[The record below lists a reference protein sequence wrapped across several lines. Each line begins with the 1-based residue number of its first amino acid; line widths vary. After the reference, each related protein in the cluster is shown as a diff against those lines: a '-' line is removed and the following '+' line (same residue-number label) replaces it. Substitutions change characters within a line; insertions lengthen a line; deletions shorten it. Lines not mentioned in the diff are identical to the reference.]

1 MNKKLNCLFLA
12 ALITAFTSSLFAASR
27 DELLPA
33 GTEGF
38 PLIKI
43 ISTEN
48 DGNNDFVTK
57 PVAKHVRESQMSWG
71 DYSNKNSPEPWY
83 EKCTISLGDKLIGE
97 GQVKVRGNWTTN
109 YPKKSLRIKFDKKQN
124 IAGLHGG
131 EKFKNWVLLASFK
144 DASILR
150 DSVGL
155 QAYRKMFPGYAS
167 DCCLVELE
175 VNGEYFGVYLLAE
188 QQEAKRVGLTEP
200 EKDDKNTDIG
210 YLIEFDSY
218 YYTED
223 KNEQFEI
230 NYGGSLKD
238 YDGKRLYNIQ
248 KGYTIKSDIND
259 KAQHDFIA
267 DYMNKLWK
275 ICYEA
280 VYNKKYY
287 KFDSK
292 YKLVK
297 YSPAGKDDSAKCY
310 DCVSKVINLESLA
323 DTYIFNELVCDPDI
337 YLTSF
342 FMNVDFGPDKDRLLY
357 FNAPWDFD
365 STMGNKNF
373 CAAESSSGNITGR
386 NDMFAGR
393 CQTDVNCSDQR
404 VHANPWLVIFIKQA
418 WFQKLIK
425 ERWAMVAADQVLSE
439 LQNYID
445 ENSSE
450 KYKAVFDA
458 NRQLWG
464 DPSGDWELCEES
476 QKAAAHSQAASAEY
490 LRNWLTNRFA
500 AVNTIIMELK

>member
-1 MNKKLNCLFLA
+1 MIKNSKFVFIVAAFIAISSNLFGM
-12 ALITAFTSSLFAASR
+12 SR
-27 DELLPA
+27 EEAIPA
-33 GTEGF
+33 GSKGF
-38 PLIKI
+38 PLIRI
-43 ISTEN
+43 TSTEN
-48 DGNNDFVTK
+48 NGNNDFVTK

-71 DYSNKNSPEPWY
+71 DFSNKDAPEPWY
-83 EKCTISLGDKLIGE
+83 EKCNLFEDDKLIGE

-124 IAGLHGG
+124 IAGLHGS

-155 QAYRKMFPGYAS
+155 QMYRKMFPGYAS
-167 DCCLVELE
+167 DCRLVELE

-200 EKDDKNTDIG
+200 EKDSKNTDIG
-210 YLIEFDSY
+210 YLLEFDSY
-218 YYTED
+218 AYTEAAD
-223 KNEQFEI
+223 EQFWI
-230 NYGGSLKD
+230 NYLGPVKD
-238 YDGKRLYNIQ
+238 YSGKKLQNIQ
-248 KGYTIKSDIND
+248 AGYSIKSDIND
-259 KAQHDFIA
+259 RAQHDFIS

-287 KFDSK
+287 KFDSN
-292 YKLVK
+292 YNLTPYMPV
-297 YSPAGKDDSAKCY
+297 GINDDIKCRN
-310 DCVSKVINLESLA
+310 CVSAVINIESLA

-342 FMNVDFGPDKDRLLY
+342 FMNIDFASGKDKLLY

-373 CAAESSSGNITGR
+373 CAAASSSGNITGR

-393 CQTDVNCSDQR
+393 CQTDVNCSEQR

-418 WFQKLIK
+418 WFQKLVK
-425 ERWAMVAADQVLSE
+425 ERWAMIPADKVLSE

-445 ENSSE
+445 ENSSAA
-450 KYKAVFDA
+450 YQPVFEA

-464 DPSGDWELCEES
+464 NPSGDWELCEAS
-476 QKAAAHSQAASAEY
+476 QKAAAKSQAASAEY
-490 LRNWLTNRFA
+490 LSRWLENRFK
-500 AVNTIIMELK
+500 AVNKIIKELK

>member
-1 MNKKLNCLFLA
+1 MNRKSKCFFIAVLL
-12 ALITAFTSSLFAASR
+12 TAFTASLFAASR

-33 GTEGF
+33 GTQGF

-43 ISTEN
+43 SSTEN
-48 DGNNDFVTK
+48 NGNNDFVTK

-71 DYSNKNSPEPWY
+71 DFSNKNAPEPWY
-83 EKCTISLGDKLIGE
+83 EKCTISLGDDIIGE

-109 YPKKSLRIKFDKKQN
+109 YPKKSLRIKLDKKQN
-124 IAGLHGG
+124 LAGLHGG

-155 QAYRKMFPGYAS
+155 QLYRKMFPGYAS
-167 DCCLVELE
+167 DCRLVELE

-188 QQEAKRVGLTEP
+188 QQEAKRLGLTEP

-218 YYTED
+218 AYTED
-223 KNEQFEI
+223 KNEQFWI
-230 NYGGSLKD
+230 DYVGSLKD
-238 YDGKRLYNIQ
+238 YDGKRLYDVQ
-248 KGYTIKSDIND
+248 SGYSIKSDIND
-259 KAQHDFIA
+259 KAQHDFIS

-287 KFDSK
+287 KFDAN

-297 YSPAGKDDSAKCY
+297 YSPAGKDDSAKCC

-342 FMNVDFGPDKDRLLY
+342 FMNVDFGPDKNKLLY

-373 CAAESSSGNITGR
+373 CAAESSGGNITGR
-386 NDMFAGR
+386 KDMFAGR

-418 WFQKLIK
+418 WFQKLVK
-425 ERWAMVAADQVLSE
+425 ERWAMIPAEKVLSE

-445 ENSSE
+445 ENSSAA
-450 KYKAVFDA
+450 YQPVFEA
-458 NRQLWG
+458 NRRLWG
-464 DPSGDWELCEES
+464 NPSGDWELCEES
-476 QKAAAHSQAASAEY
+476 QKAAAQSQAASAEY
-490 LRNWLTNRFA
+490 LSRWLENRFK
-500 AVNTIIMELK
+500 AVNKIIKELK

>member
-1 MNKKLNCLFLA
+1 MFYFIRKDVIFKIQNYFSETIMNKKLNCLFLA

-27 DELLPA
+27 EELIPA

-43 ISTEN
+43 SSTEN
-48 DGNNDFVTK
+48 NGNNDFVTK

-167 DCCLVELE
+167 DCRLVELE

-238 YDGKRLYNIQ
+238 YDGKRLYNI
-248 KGYTIKSDIND
+248 
-259 KAQHDFIA
+259 
-267 DYMNKLWK
+267 
-275 ICYEA
+275 
-280 VYNKKYY
+280 Y
-287 KFDSK
+287 KR
-292 YKLVK
+292 
-297 YSPAGKDDSAKCY
+297 
-310 DCVSKVINLESLA
+310 
-323 DTYIFNELVCDPDI
+323 T
-337 YLTSF
+337 
-342 FMNVDFGPDKDRLLY
+342 
-357 FNAPWDFD
+357 W
-365 STMGNKNF
+365 
-373 CAAESSSGNITGR
+373 IT
-386 NDMFAGR
+386 
-393 CQTDVNCSDQR
+393 
-404 VHANPWLVIFIKQA
+404 
-418 WFQKLIK
+418 
-425 ERWAMVAADQVLSE
+425 
-439 LQNYID
+439 
-445 ENSSE
+445 
-450 KYKAVFDA
+450 
-458 NRQLWG
+458 
-464 DPSGDWELCEES
+464 
-476 QKAAAHSQAASAEY
+476 
-490 LRNWLTNRFA
+490 
-500 AVNTIIMELK
+500 

>member
-1 MNKKLNCLFLA
+1 MIKKTKLIFIAAAFLA
-12 ALITAFTSSLFAASR
+12 ISSNLFCVSR
-27 DELLPA
+27 DAAIPA
-33 GTEGF
+33 GSKSF

-43 ISTEN
+43 TSTEN
-48 DGNNDFVTK
+48 NGNNDFVTR

-71 DYSNKNSPEPWY
+71 DFSNKDAPEPWY
-83 EKCTISLGDKLIGE
+83 EKCTISLGEDLIGE

-155 QAYRKMFPGYAS
+155 QMYRKMFPGYAS
-167 DCCLVELE
+167 DCRLVELE

-200 EKDDKNTDIG
+200 EKDAKNTDIG
-210 YLIEFDSY
+210 YLLEFDSY
-218 YYTED
+218 AYTEAA
-223 KNEQFEI
+223 NEQFWI
-230 NYGGSLKD
+230 NYLGPVKD
-238 YDGKRLYNIQ
+238 YSGKKLQNIQ
-248 KGYTIKSDIND
+248 AGYSIKSDVTD
-259 KAQHDFIA
+259 RAQHDFIS

-287 KFDSK
+287 KFDSSFN
-292 YKLVK
+292 LVA
-297 YSPAGKDDSAKCY
+297 YMPVGINDDIKCRN
-310 DCVSKVINLESLA
+310 CISSVINIESLA

-342 FMNVDFGPDKDRLLY
+342 FMNIDFAPGKDKLLY

-373 CAAESSSGNITGR
+373 CAAASSSGNITGR

-393 CQTDVNCSDQR
+393 CQTDVNCNEQR
-404 VHANPWLVIFIKQA
+404 VHANPWLVLFIKQA
-418 WFQKLIK
+418 WFQKLVK
-425 ERWAMVAADQVLSE
+425 ERWAMIPADKVLSE

-445 ENSSE
+445 ENSSAA
-450 KYKAVFDA
+450 YQPVFEA

-464 DPSGDWELCEES
+464 NPSGDWELCEAS
-476 QKAAAHSQAASAEY
+476 QKAAAKSQAASAEY
-490 LRNWLTNRFA
+490 LKNWLTNRFK
-500 AVNTIIMELK
+500 AVNKIIKELK

>member
-1 MNKKLNCLFLA
+1 MIKNSRFVFIVAAFIAISSNLFGM
-12 ALITAFTSSLFAASR
+12 SR
-27 DELLPA
+27 EETIPA
-33 GTEGF
+33 GSKGF
-38 PLIKI
+38 PLIRI
-43 ISTEN
+43 TSTEN
-48 DGNNDFVTK
+48 NGNNDFVTK

-71 DYSNKNSPEPWY
+71 DFSNKDAPEPWY
-83 EKCTISLGDKLIGE
+83 EKCNLFEDDKLIGE

-155 QAYRKMFPGYAS
+155 QMYRKMFPGYAS
-167 DCCLVELE
+167 DCRLVELE

-200 EKDDKNTDIG
+200 EKDSKNTDIG
-210 YLIEFDSY
+210 YLLEFDSY
-218 YYTED
+218 AYTEAPD
-223 KNEQFEI
+223 EQFWI
-230 NYGGSLKD
+230 NYLGPVKD
-238 YDGKRLYNIQ
+238 YSGKKLQNIQ
-248 KGYTIKSDIND
+248 AGYSIKSDITD
-259 KAQHDFIA
+259 RAQHDFIS

-287 KFDSK
+287 KFDSSFN
-292 YKLVK
+292 LVA
-297 YSPAGKDDSAKCY
+297 YMPVGINDDIKCRN
-310 DCVSKVINLESLA
+310 CVSSIINIESLA

-342 FMNVDFGPDKDRLLY
+342 FMNIDFASGKDKLLY

-373 CAAESSSGNITGR
+373 CAAASSSGNITGR

-393 CQTDVNCSDQR
+393 CQTDVNCSEQR

-418 WFQKLIK
+418 WFQKLVK
-425 ERWAMVAADQVLSE
+425 ERWAMIPADKVLSE

-445 ENSSE
+445 ENSSAA
-450 KYKAVFDA
+450 YQPVFEA
-458 NRQLWG
+458 NRVLWG
-464 DPSGDWELCEES
+464 NPSGDWELCEAS
-476 QKAAAHSQAASAEY
+476 QKAAAKSQAASAEY
-490 LRNWLTNRFA
+490 LKNWLTNRFK
-500 AVNTIIMELK
+500 AVNKIIKELK